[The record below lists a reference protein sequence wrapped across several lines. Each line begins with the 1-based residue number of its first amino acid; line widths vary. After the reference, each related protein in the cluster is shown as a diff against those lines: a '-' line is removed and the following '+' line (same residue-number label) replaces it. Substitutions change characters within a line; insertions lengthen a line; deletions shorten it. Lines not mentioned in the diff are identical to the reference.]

1 MKPAKRILVVEDEPI
16 VAISLQ
22 DMLGDLGYD
31 VVGPAFRVAAALALT
46 EAEAETI
53 DAAILDVNMAGEDS
67 YAVAYALKARD
78 IPYLFA
84 TGYGRQGLEPGHE
97 DVPVLQKPYRESQ
110 VKAAL
115 KELLG

>member
-1 MKPAKRILVVEDEPI
+1 MAQAIRILVVEDEPI

-31 VVGPAFRVAAALALT
+31 VVGPAFRVASALALA
-46 EAEAETI
+46 EAEAI

-67 YAVAYALKARD
+67 YAVAYALRARS

-84 TGYGRQGLEPGHE
+84 TGYGRQGLEPGHD

-110 VKAAL
+110 VDAAL

>member
-1 MKPAKRILVVEDEPI
+1 MAPAKRILVVEDEPI

-31 VVGPAFRVAAALALT
+31 VVGPAFRVAAALALC
-46 EAEAETI
+46 AEAI

-67 YAVAYALKARD
+67 YAVAYALKARGV
-78 IPYLFA
+78 PYLFA

-97 DVPVLQKPYRESQ
+97 DVPVLQKPYREGQ
-110 VKAAL
+110 VDAAL

>member
-1 MKPAKRILVVEDEPI
+1 MSQASRILVVEDEPI

-31 VVGPAFRVAAALALT
+31 VVGPAFRVAAALVL
-46 EAEAETI
+46 AEGEPI

-67 YAVAYALKARD
+67 YAVAYALKARG

-84 TGYGRQGLEPGHE
+84 TGYGRQGLEPGHD

-110 VKAAL
+110 VDAAL